1 MLVARKSMAEIKNL
15 KAHLARTFDMK
26 DMGAVKQILGME
38 IHRDRK
44 NGKLWL
50 SQHKYV
56 ENVLTRFGMKHVKL
70 VGIPLASHFKLSSSL
85 CPSNEEEKQDMSHV
99 PYASAVG
106 SLMYAMVCTRPD
118 ISHAVR
124 VASRFMANPR
134 REHWAVV
141 KWVLRYLRCTSD
153 YSITYYSSNN
163 SICGYVDLDF
173 VGDLDKIRST
183 FGYVF
188 TLQVDLFVGCQSYR
202 RLLPYLLQKKN
213 M

>member
-1 MLVARKSMAEIKNL
+1 
-15 KAHLARTFDMK
+15 
-26 DMGAVKQILGME
+26 ME

-56 ENVLTRFGMKHVKL
+56 ENVLTRFGMKHVKP

-106 SLMYAMVCTRPD
+106 SLMYAMVCTRHD
-118 ISHAVR
+118 ISHAIG
-124 VASRFMANPR
+124 VASRFMENLG
-134 REHWAVV
+134 REHWAAV
-141 KWVLRYLRCTSD
+141 KWVLRYLRGISD
-153 YSITYYSSNN
+153 YSINYRSSDN
-163 SICGYVDLDF
+163 SIYGYVDLDF
-173 VGDLDKIRST
+173 VRDLDKRRST

-188 TLQVDLFVGCQSYR
+188 TLAGGPIRWMSKV
-202 RLLPYLLQKKN
+202 QKTTAVSTT
-213 M
+213 

>member
-1 MLVARKSMAEIKNL
+1 
-15 KAHLARTFDMK
+15 
-26 DMGAVKQILGME
+26 ME

-56 ENVLTRFGMKHVKL
+56 ENVLTRFGMKHVKP

-118 ISHAVR
+118 ISHAVG
-124 VASRFMANPR
+124 VASRFMANPG
-134 REHWAVV
+134 REHWAAV
-141 KWVLRYLRCTSD
+141 KWVLRYLRGTSD
-153 YSITYYSSNN
+153 YSITYRSSDN
-163 SICGYVDLDF
+163 SICGYVDSDF
-173 VGDLDKIRST
+173 AGDLDKRRST
-183 FGYVF
+183 SGYVF
-188 TLQVDLFVGCQSYR
+188 TLAGGPICWMSK
-202 RLLPYLLQKKN
+202 LQKTTVVSTTEAEYIVAYHAY
-213 M
+213 